1 MIVGNMKDTDL
12 NRRIRAVRDRRR
24 EGYRCKVN
32 RFNFVI
38 FKNYDGSVE
47 GKLIPRE
54 TYNRI
59 IKDEQ
64 A

>member
-24 EGYRCKVN
+24 EGYRGKVN

>member
-1 MIVGNMKDTDL
+1 MIVGNTRDADL
-12 NRRIRAVRDRRR
+12 NRLVRARRDNRR
-24 EGYRCKVN
+24 EGYRGKVN

-38 FKNYDGSVE
+38 FQNYDGSVE

-59 IKDEQ
+59 MKDEQ
-64 A
+64 E